1 MRLRVDQVSLVEGDR
16 TVDFRPGLNVIDGPI
31 ATGKTT
37 LLNLCRILL
46 GSQIHDLIPELRA
59 LPAVNGRLTIGERQY
74 AVSRPLVS
82 TPTAVVEVAEIG
94 GAGEGWRLPVRQSTP
109 GLEETYRAW
118 LLRMLGLPSLQVP
131 RAPTQPESDPT
142 PVTIADYLNYCFLTQ
157 DEIDNSVMGHRDFYR
172 NIKRR
177 YVFEIVY
184 GMYDVQAAA
193 LQDRLREA
201 AQSLRAITADEAA
214 LVQLLTDTPWENRSE
229 LKAQLTRLQEVQ
241 VENLASSDSLVDQ
254 ATETLPRYGGLRQRV
269 SGLDSRISDLQVE
282 LTREQAAISDLEQL
296 ADELRAQSARLT
308 RAIVAETT
316 LVDFEFTVCPRCGSP
331 IRDRGDEEHCRLC
344 LQVSDEPIHRETLI
358 NEQGLISDQIA
369 ETVQLINRSNETIRE
384 RERELER
391 LRRERAEAAT
401 ELDTASNTF
410 VSDSASRIAN
420 LAGERSRLIEE
431 EKRLR
436 DYLQLFD
443 RAEKRRKRAGALRSE
458 ISELEEQLAE
468 ARSLTSQV
476 LGRFESLEARF
487 DELLRRFNAP
497 EFPTSEHGGRIDRQS
512 LLPIVGGRRFDE
524 LSSQG
529 LKVLVNV
536 AYALAHQLTA
546 IELELPLPNLLLI
559 DGLTSNLGHEGEDRD
574 RVLGMYSVLSEISHE
589 SGDKLQIVVADN
601 DVPPEGQ
608 TYETLTL
615 GPENLLVGTVD

>member
-1 MRLRVDQVSLVEGDR
+1 MRLRIDQVSLVEGDR

-46 GSQIHDLIPELRA
+46 GARVHDLIPELRA
-59 LPAVNGRLTIGERQY
+59 LPAVNGRLTIGDQQY

-82 TPTAVVEVAEIG
+82 TQTSVVEVAEIG
-94 GAGEGWRLPVRQSTP
+94 GAGEAWRLPVRQPTP
-109 GLEETYRAW
+109 GLEETYRDW
-118 LLRMLGLPSLQVP
+118 LLRMLGLPRLQVP

-157 DEIDNSVMGHRDFYR
+157 DEIDNSVMGHRDFSR

-184 GMYDVQAAA
+184 GMYDIQAAA

-201 AQSLRAITADEAA
+201 TQGLRAITADEAA
-214 LVQLLTDTPWENRSE
+214 LAQLLTDTPWENRSE
-229 LKAQLTRLQEVQ
+229 LEARLTHLQEVQ
-241 VENLASSDSLVDQ
+241 TENLASSESIVDQ
-254 ATETLPRYGGLRQRV
+254 ATEASPRYAGLRQRV
-269 SGLDSRISDLQVE
+269 SDLDSRVSDLETE
-282 LTREQAAISDLEQL
+282 LAREQAAISDLEQL

-308 RAIVAETT
+308 RAIVAEST
-316 LVDFEFTVCPRCGSP
+316 LVDFEFSICPRCGSR

-344 LQVSDEPIHRETLI
+344 LQVPEEPIHREILI
-358 NEQGLISDQIA
+358 NEQGLISDQIV
-369 ETVQLINRSNETIRE
+369 ETVALIDRSQESIRE
-384 RERELER
+384 RERELHR
-391 LRRERAEAAT
+391 LKRERAEAGT
-401 ELDTASNTF
+401 ELDTTANAF

-420 LAGERSRLIEE
+420 VASERARLHEE

-443 RAEKRRKRAGALRSE
+443 RAEERRKRAGVLRSE

-476 LGRFESLEARF
+476 LGRFETLETRF
-487 DELLRRFNAP
+487 DELLERFNVP
-497 EFPTSEHGGRIDRQS
+497 QFSTSERGGAIDRQT

-574 RVLGMYSVLSEISHE
+574 RVLGMYTVLSEISHE

-615 GPENLLVGTVD
+615 GPENLLVGRVD